1 MMVKRFLCVSA
12 ISISLKIINTK
23 MQWQYVFLKI
33 LIVKLIILLKT
44 SDVFS
49 LFFCIFIL
57 TKTFQNYK
65 ENSK

>member
-1 MMVKRFLCVSA
+1 
-12 ISISLKIINTK
+12 